1 MWYGFSHVI
10 TRSRVIIV
18 FGARSLAR
26 EYGLADRI
34 DLPEETKDTKMQP
47 ELRDQ

>member
-1 MWYGFSHVI
+1 M
-10 TRSRVIIV
+10 IIV